1 MKRRAQQLINQ
12 PSWSGEGQLRFR
24 VQRERTS
31 WIESGVLVLATL
43 GINVVAY
50 AIASL
55 FGAQTRIVCG
65 YHCFPSPEADLHDAR
80 VALWAVGIASVIT
93 IGAAFAIRRARL
105 LISIVQGVILAAMLV
120 YAIPTITR
128 AQDQLRELQRCD
140 YGRHGPCVGIRDLG
154 TPTGT

>member
-1 MKRRAQQLINQ
+1 VKRRAQQLINQ

-31 WIESGVLVLATL
+31 FVETAVLAL
-43 GINVVAY
+43 AAFAVNVVAY

-55 FGAQTRIVCG
+55 FGAQTGIVCG
-65 YHCFPSPEADLHDAR
+65 YHCFPSPWADLHDAR
-80 VALWAVGIASVIT
+80 VRLWATGIAVVIT
-93 IGAAFAIRRARL
+93 VGAAFAIRRARL
-105 LISIVQGVILAAMLV
+105 AIAVVQGAILVAVLA
-120 YAIPTITR
+120 YTIPTIIH
-128 AQDQLRELQRCD
+128 AHEQIHELQRCD